1 VCTGDVGRLNL
12 SDARGEFPKAVD
24 LESRTARYALIG
36 GLSPNAPN
44 TPLVQAQRKALFTRP
59 APQPPIALV
68 RNGKEFKVNGDQST
82 VKAGT
87 ALYCCGVILEVDNM
101 QGKTYGEVSVG
112 ETYAEAVR
120 ITDAHLSL
128 GAALIGDFNPLHVD
142 EAFAQGS
149 RHHGRILHG
158 VITSAIIGAPA
169 GMLALPG
176 GCAVQLQGQGGRA
189 LRL

>member
-1 VCTGDVGRLNL
+1 
-12 SDARGEFPKAVD
+12 
-24 LESRTARYALIG
+24 
-36 GLSPNAPN
+36 
-44 TPLVQAQRKALFTRP
+44 
-59 APQPPIALV
+59 
-68 RNGKEFKVNGDQST
+68 

-169 GMLALPG
+169 GMLFRGSAIGYLEHNCRFLAPVRAGDTLTTVWEVIDKDDKPKHGGGVVRMRADCVNQQGVRVAEANGAMLVGNAL
-176 GCAVQLQGQGGRA
+176 AA
-189 LRL
+189 